1 MKEQGDSAKIVT
13 VYNCEAHMNILTK
26 LYNLLT
32 MTWNEPKTFGIYHI
46 ICVLSIILITVFISG
61 KFKDCSDK
69 TYRRI
74 VGCVWG
80 IIVALEIYKQI
91 FYGLYLEE
99 GKFMWDYAWYAFP
112 FQFCSS
118 PLYIL
123 PFIAFSRN
131 EKLRDACA
139 AYMITFSLFAGVA
152 VFCYPNDVFTEMI
165 GINLQTM
172 VHHGSQILI
181 GAFLALRYR
190 DRLNA
195 RFFAGGVSVFVIMA
209 FTAMALNIGV
219 YHIFMEVGID
229 ETFNMFFIS
238 PYFDCTLPVLST
250 IHSRVPYA
258 VFICVYFFGFIFC
271 ASLVYGAII
280 GITHCVK
287 KFAKTSTENSVIK

>member
-1 MKEQGDSAKIVT
+1 
-13 VYNCEAHMNILTK
+13 MNILVK
-26 LYNLLT
+26 LYNFLT
-32 MTWNEPKTFGIYHI
+32 TTAEAPKTLGIYHF
-46 ICVLSIILITVFISG
+46 ICILSIILISVFVCR

-69 TYRRI
+69 VLRRL

-123 PFIAFSRN
+123 PFIAFSKN

-139 AYMITFSLFAGVA
+139 AYMITFSLFAGIA
-152 VFCYPNDVFTEMI
+152 VFCYPGDVFTEMI
-165 GINLQTM
+165 GINIQTM

-181 GAFLALRYR
+181 GVFLAVRYR

-195 RFFAGGVSVFVIMA
+195 RFFAHGALVFAVMLFIA
-209 FTAMALNIGV
+209 TALNIGV

-250 IHSRVPYA
+250 IYSLVPYA
-258 VFICVYFFGFIFC
+258 VFICVYFFGFVFC
-271 ASLVYGAII
+271 ALLVYSAII

-287 KFAKTSTENSVIK
+287 RFAKTSTENGVIEE